1 MSIRKAQVEDTTEIR
16 DLIIKAVEPEL
27 NSDFDEEGIKLFYK
41 PNDLPSIKSRILN
54 IDYLTLCFIQ
64 DKKIA
69 GLITIHANEKIDQLF
84 VEPSYRNLKISKKLW
99 EEAKRICFNKG
110 NRRGYWVK
118 SSTVAVPIYESFGFR
133 LDGERQKKNGII
145 YYPMIL
151 VQ

>member
-1 MSIRKAQVEDTTEIR
+1 MSIREAQVEDTAEIR

-27 NSDFDEEGIKLFYK
+27 NPDFDEEGIKLFYK
-41 PNDLPSIKSRILN
+41 PNDLSSIKSRILN
-54 IDYLTLCFIQ
+54 KDYLTLCFIK

-69 GLITIHANEKIDQLF
+69 GLITIHVNEKIDQLF
-84 VEPSYRNLKISKKLW
+84 VAPSYRNLKISKKLW
-99 EEAKRICFNKG
+99 EEAKSICFNKG
-110 NRRGYWVK
+110 NRNGYWVK

-145 YYPMIL
+145 YYPMVS